1 MTRRH
6 ATCQSEPGMR
16 LILRFVLA
24 MAAFCAAVPP
34 ASATALERFQAFIRN
49 TQSARADFE
58 QKVYDR
64 NGKLVQDSKGNF
76 AFLRPGRFR
85 WAFSKPYAQ
94 LIVGDG
100 EKVWV
105 HDEDLNQVTVRK
117 LSHAMGSTPAALI
130 SGSADVEQ
138 SFVFAEA
145 GDRDGLQWLDAK
157 PKDKEAGFEGIRIGF
172 SVTGIEAMELV
183 DQFGQV
189 TKLRFANLQR
199 NPKFDPGT
207 FRFTPPKGADLLGQ

>member
-1 MTRRH
+1 M
-6 ATCQSEPGMR
+6 ALMLR
-16 LILRFVLA
+16 LAIALIALA
-24 MAAFCAAVPP
+24 AAVPA
-34 ASATALERFQAFIRN
+34 ASAASMERFQAFIRG

-64 NGKLVQDSKGNF
+64 NKKLVQESRGSF
-76 AFLRPGRFR
+76 SFVRPGKFR

-105 HDEDLNQVTVRK
+105 YDEDLNQVTVRK
-117 LSHAMGSTPAALI
+117 LSHALGATPAALI

-138 SFVFAEA
+138 AFVFSDTGES
-145 GDRDGLQWLDAK
+145 DGLQWLDAK
-157 PKDKEAGFEGIRIGF
+157 PKERDAGFERIRMGF
-172 SVTGIEAMELV
+172 SASGIDAMELV
-183 DQFGQV
+183 DQFGQ
-189 TKLRFANLQR
+189 TTRLRFSSVQK
-199 NPKFDPGT
+199 NPKLDPGT

>member
-1 MTRRH
+1 
-6 ATCQSEPGMR
+6 MR
-16 LILRFVLA
+16 LIVRYAFALA
-24 MAAFCAAVPP
+24 ACCAAAPP
-34 ASATALERFQAFIRN
+34 ASATALERFQSFIRS
-49 TQSARADFE
+49 TQSASADFE

-64 NGKLVQDSKGNF
+64 NKKLVQESKGSF

-85 WAFSKPYAQ
+85 WAFAKPYSQ

-117 LSHAMGSTPAALI
+117 LSHALGATPAALI
-130 SGSADVEQ
+130 SGSTDVEQ
-138 SFVFAEA
+138 AFVFTES
-145 GDRDGLQWLDAK
+145 GDQDGMQWLDAT
-157 PKDKEAGFEGIRIGF
+157 PKDKEAGFERIRMGF
-172 SVTGIEAMELV
+172 SATGMQAMELM
-183 DQFGQV
+183 DQFGQL

-199 NPKFDPGT
+199 NPKLDPGT

>member
-1 MTRRH
+1 
-6 ATCQSEPGMR
+6 MR
-16 LILRFVLA
+16 AMLRLFFTLA
-24 MAAFCAAVPP
+24 ALAAALPP
-34 ASATALERFQAFIRN
+34 AAAASLERFQSFVRS
-49 TQSARADFE
+49 TQSAKADFE

-64 NGKLVQDSKGNF
+64 NQKLVQESKGSF
-76 AFLRPGRFR
+76 SFVRPGKFR

-117 LSHAMGSTPAALI
+117 LTHALGATPAALI

-138 SFVFAEA
+138 SFVFSDA
-145 GDRDGLQWLDAK
+145 GEKEGLQWLDAK
-157 PKDKEAGFEGIRIGF
+157 PKEKDAGFERIRMGFGASGID
-172 SVTGIEAMELV
+172 AMELV
-183 DQFGQV
+183 DQFGQT
-189 TKLRFANLQR
+189 TKLRFTNVQK
-199 NPKFDPGT
+199 NPKLDPGT

>member
-1 MTRRH
+1 
-6 ATCQSEPGMR
+6 MR
-16 LILRFVLA
+16 A
-24 MAAFCAAVPP
+24 MLHLFFAFAALAAVLPP
-34 ASATALERFQAFIRN
+34 AAAASLERFQSFVRS
-49 TQSARADFE
+49 TQSAKADFE

-64 NGKLVQDSKGNF
+64 NQKLVQESKGSF
-76 AFLRPGRFR
+76 SFVRPGKFR

-117 LSHAMGSTPAALI
+117 LTHALGATPAALI

-138 SFVFAEA
+138 SFVFSDA
-145 GDRDGLQWLDAK
+145 GEKEGLQWLDAK
-157 PKDKEAGFEGIRIGF
+157 PKEKDAGFERIRMGFGASGID
-172 SVTGIEAMELV
+172 AMELV
-183 DQFGQV
+183 DQFGQT
-189 TKLRFANLQR
+189 TKLRFTNVQK
-199 NPKFDPGT
+199 NPKLDPGT

>member
-1 MTRRH
+1 
-6 ATCQSEPGMR
+6 MR
-16 LILRFVLA
+16 AKLHLFIALAALVGVLPA
-24 MAAFCAAVPP
+24 
-34 ASATALERFQAFIRN
+34 ASAASLERFQSFVRS

-64 NGKLVQDSKGNF
+64 NQKLVQESKGSF
-76 AFLRPGRFR
+76 SFVRPGKFR

-117 LSHAMGSTPAALI
+117 LTHALGATPAALI

-138 SFVFAEA
+138 SFVFSDA
-145 GDRDGLQWLDAK
+145 GEKEGLQWLDAK
-157 PKDKEAGFEGIRIGF
+157 PKEKDAGFERIRMGFGASGID
-172 SVTGIEAMELV
+172 AMELV
-183 DQFGQV
+183 DQFGQT
-189 TKLRFANLQR
+189 TKLRFTNVQK
-199 NPKFDPGT
+199 NPKLDPGT

>member
-1 MTRRH
+1 
-6 ATCQSEPGMR
+6 MR
-16 LILRFVLA
+16 QMIRLVFTV
-24 MAAFCAAVPP
+24 AALCAAVPQ
-34 ASATALERFQAFIRN
+34 ASAAALERFQTFLRG

-64 NGKLVQDSKGNF
+64 NKKLVQDSKGSF
-76 AFLRPGRFR
+76 AFVRPGKFR
-85 WAFSKPYAQ
+85 WAFAKPYSQ

-117 LSHAMGSTPAALI
+117 LSHAVGATPAELI

-138 SFVFAEA
+138 SFVFTEG
-145 GDRDGLQWLDAK
+145 GDKDGLQWLDAK
-157 PKDKEAGFEGIRIGF
+157 PKATDAGFERIRMGF
-172 SVTGIEAMELV
+172 SANGIEAMELV
-183 DQFGQV
+183 DQFGQ
-189 TKLRFANLQR
+189 TTMLRFSNLQR
-199 NPKFDPGT
+199 NPKLDPAT

>member
-1 MTRRH
+1 
-6 ATCQSEPGMR
+6 MR
-16 LILRFVLA
+16 LMLCLVFALVALA
-24 MAAFCAAVPP
+24 AAVPP
-34 ASATALERFQAFIRN
+34 ASAASLERFQAFVRS

-64 NGKLVQDSKGNF
+64 NMKLVQESKGSF
-76 AFLRPGRFR
+76 SFVRPGKFR

-117 LSHAMGSTPAALI
+117 LTHALGATPAALI

-138 SFVFAEA
+138 SFVFTDTGESE
-145 GDRDGLQWLDAK
+145 GLQWLDAK
-157 PKDKEAGFEGIRIGF
+157 PKERDAGFERIRMGFGASGID
-172 SVTGIEAMELV
+172 AMELV
-183 DQFGQV
+183 DQFGQT
-189 TKLRFANLQR
+189 TKLRFTNVQK
-199 NPKFDPGT
+199 NPKLDPGT